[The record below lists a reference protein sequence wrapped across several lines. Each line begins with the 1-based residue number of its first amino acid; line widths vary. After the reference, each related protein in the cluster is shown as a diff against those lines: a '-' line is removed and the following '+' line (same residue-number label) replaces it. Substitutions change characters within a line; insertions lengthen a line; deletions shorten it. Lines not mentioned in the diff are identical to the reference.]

1 MYPDLPAYVR
11 GVLVESLPKK
21 FKADM
26 LSHVSDHGPHMEW
39 QNPDLSAWCARLSKV
54 QQGHIQWVFSKTT
67 YLDVFIMGPMWVTR
81 LNTRSSDIRKLHWNE
96 PLLKKSAV
104 LSSEQF
110 SLLLAHTWGYGDAK
124 GSSVHKPSTRK
135 CANDV
140 SWSQRQVMNYSWE
153 RLGLSGARAFMRD
166 QEREERM
173 NKQKVLSERVVNKEH
188 ELHNL
193 NAWSRQSFVGL
204 RDRTEAW
211 PDQPPARL
219 SDTFVKPYEFRR
231 KLHMMKAILDFADR
245 AIKTSSLWPHLLAR
259 MPIPRRIYHGRHS
272 FPLPFTKAEVHK
284 DNEGASCLYWLF
296 NYSLVGAPGQETA
309 AWVDE
314 VRCWGNMRH
323 NVYTTFK
330 TTLSPADHVEA
341 EVGWHKLADLTL
353 PSSVDSA
360 LVLPGITLSDNVPP
374 VRKPTHK
381 VSRTSQGLSVSSG
394 GRIPFTEEEFKAWWK
409 GEKKIS
415 TPYGEPSRIQASTPE
430 DRPFWL
436 VKVGCHEV
444 DVAGD
449 LGGDYI
455 ELMRPDFEVVKGQA
469 VPEAVET
476 VREALE
482 GRYNQELRV
491 RLLKA
496 LAAARAYYE
505 HARRLWLAYVR
516 SIRKEVFAFE
526 RDRPAAQQKAA
537 DELAALMT
545 ESKQQADDL
554 KEWWVCV
561 GGVDLRQIEGL
572 MCEIMTASIPEHAH
586 VEPESTGTEEVMT
599 CGEKN
604 TTA

>member
-124 GSSVHKPSTRK
+124 GSSVHKPNTRK

-173 NKQKVLSERVVNKEH
+173 NKQKVLSERVTSKWH
-188 ELHNL
+188 ELQNM
-193 NAWSRQSFVGL
+193 NTWSRQTLTKL
-204 RDRTEAW
+204 RDKTEAW
-211 PDQPPARL
+211 TGGSDLRL
-219 SDTFVKPYEFRR
+219 TNNYYKPCDFRS

-245 AIKTSSLWPHLLAR
+245 AIKISPLWPHLLAR
-259 MPIPRRIYHGRHS
+259 MPIPRRIYQGRHS
-272 FPLPFTKAEVHK
+272 FPLPFTKAEVYK
-284 DNEGASCLYWLF
+284 DTEVMSCLYWCF
-296 NYSLVGAPGQETA
+296 NYSLVGAPEQETA
-309 AWVDE
+309 AWVNE
-314 VRCWGNMRH
+314 VSSMRH

-330 TTLSPADHVEA
+330 IPLSPADYDAA
-341 EVGWHKLADLTL
+341 EVGWQQLVDLTFPQTL
-353 PSSVDSA
+353 PSFVDSA

-482 GRYNQELRV
+482 GRYNQELRE
-491 RLLKA
+491 RLLKS

-505 HARRLWLAYVR
+505 HARRLWLAYVS
-516 SIRKEVFAFE
+516 SIRKEAFAFE

-537 DELAALMT
+537 DEMAALMT

-572 MCEIMTASIPEHAH
+572 MCEIMTASIPELH